1 MSKRI
6 YEAGRSTEG
15 FGRGEVVTKT
25 SEVKPGDILVLVS
38 HKFQAENL
46 IVVVPRPEG
55 FTDASSGRIFYCQYF
70 DPETRVGSNLMSI
83 WDFEINGIT
92 GTEQVVYRAV
102 PVKGKKR
109 TMKILDNES
118 LYKGHII
125 ITLPSGYH
133 VDYVCA
139 SAFTIAFRSPVLDED
154 FEPKLFPSIAS
165 AKRYIGI
172 SKTVRSTKI

>member
-6 YEAGRSTEG
+6 YEGGRSTEG
-15 FGRGEVVTKT
+15 FKRGEVVTKT
-25 SEVKPGDILVLVS
+25 SDVKPGDILVLVAHHFRS
-38 HKFQAENL
+38 ENL
-46 IVVVPRPEG
+46 IIVVPRPEG
-55 FTDASSGRIFYCQYF
+55 FTDASTGRIFYCQYF

-102 PVKGKKR
+102 PVKRKKH

-133 VDYVCA
+133 VDAVRA
-139 SAFTIAFRSPVLDED
+139 NVTTKAFRSPVLDDD
-154 FEPKLFPSIAS
+154 FEPKLFPTIAS
-165 AKRYIGI
+165 AKRYIG
-172 SKTVRSTKI
+172 SAKIDQK